1 MVKKKKRSFMSKLF
15 SRRIL
20 LLIQFI
26 VSIIFLGCIYILKM
40 LPMKYYLLLCGIIFL
55 LWMLSSLLIKSGIKK
70 KKREN
75 KYARLI
81 FGKLLSLILSIALG
95 FVSVMAF
102 KGNNFLS
109 NITGSFTQTRVIC
122 MYVKKESAIKSLSDV
137 KDNTEI
143 GIASEKG
150 SKNITSAIAKIENK
164 ANKDYLTG
172 LYNRRYLFDF
182 GNDIY
187 KDCKEKNKVFA
198 IAIIDID
205 NFKKIN
211 DTYGHNFGDIAIKE
225 VANILNKNITTNGL
239 ISRLG
244 GEEFCICFYN
254 RSENE
259 IKDLLEYIRKD
270 FEDNIIKI
278 NDRELKYTV

>member
-1 MVKKKKRSFMSKLF
+1 MSKLF

-40 LPMKYYLLLCGIIFL
+40 LPMKYYLILCGIIFL

-122 MYVKKESAIKSLSDV
+122 MYVKKESAIKSLRDV

-164 ANKDYLTG
+164 ANKDFQTKDYKDYSLLG
-172 LYNRRYLFDF
+172 DAIMDGDIDVIVADNAYMALLEANHE
-182 GNDIY
+182 GNDENLKSLCKVEI
-187 KDCKEKNKVFA
+187 KEK
-198 IAIIDID
+198 
-205 NFKKIN
+205 
-211 DTYGHNFGDIAIKE
+211 
-225 VANILNKNITTNGL
+225 LNSVTQ
-239 ISRLG
+239 
-244 GEEFCICFYN
+244 
-254 RSENE
+254 
-259 IKDLLEYIRKD
+259 
-270 FEDNIIKI
+270 
-278 NDRELKYTV
+278 

>member
-40 LPMKYYLLLCGIIFL
+40 LPMKYYLILCGIIFL

-102 KGNNFLS
+102 KGNNLS
-109 NITGSFTQTRVIC
+109 LIHI
-122 MYVKKESAIKSLSDV
+122 
-137 KDNTEI
+137 
-143 GIASEKG
+143 
-150 SKNITSAIAKIENK
+150 
-164 ANKDYLTG
+164 YLTG
-172 LYNRRYLFDF
+172 
-182 GNDIY
+182 
-187 KDCKEKNKVFA
+187 
-198 IAIIDID
+198 
-205 NFKKIN
+205 
-211 DTYGHNFGDIAIKE
+211 KE
-225 VANILNKNITTNGL
+225 VVVVGRSNIVGKPVALLCLQKNATVTIAHSKTKNLKEVCQRADVL
-239 ISRLG
+239 IAAVGRAKMINSDYVKEGAVVLDVG
-244 GEEFCICFYN
+244 IN
-254 RSENE
+254 RDEN
-259 IKDLLEYIRKD
+259 RC
-270 FEDNIIKI
+270 
-278 NDRELKYTV
+278 V

>member
-1 MVKKKKRSFMSKLF
+1 MVKQKKRSFMSKLF

-40 LPMKYYLLLCGIIFL
+40 LPMKYYLILCGIIFL

-70 KKREN
+70 REN

-81 FGKLLSLILSIALG
+81 FGKLLSLMLSIALG

-122 MYVKKESAIKSLSDV
+122 MYVKKGSAIKSLSDV

-143 GIASEKG
+143 VGVNDRMQLEMVTKILQKSLDFFKLCAKC
-150 SKNITSAIAKIENK
+150 KNIQSENW
-164 ANKDYLTG
+164 
-172 LYNRRYLFDF
+172 YLFKLQKGL
-182 GNDIY
+182 GNKLFITLLR
-187 KDCKEKNKVFA
+187 KAGFA
-198 IAIIDID
+198 CRP
-205 NFKKIN
+205 F
-211 DTYGHNFGDIAIKE
+211 
-225 VANILNKNITTNGL
+225 
-239 ISRLG
+239 LG
-244 GEEFCICFYN
+244 G
-254 RSENE
+254 
-259 IKDLLEYIRKD
+259 K
-270 FEDNIIKI
+270 
-278 NDRELKYTV
+278 

>member
-1 MVKKKKRSFMSKLF
+1 
-15 SRRIL
+15 
-20 LLIQFI
+20 
-26 VSIIFLGCIYILKM
+26 M
-40 LPMKYYLLLCGIIFL
+40 LPMKYYLILCGIIFL

-102 KGNNFLS
+102 KGNSFLS

-122 MYVKKESAIKSLSDV
+122 MYVKKESTIKSLRDV

-164 ANKDYLTG
+164 ANKDFQTK
-172 LYNRRYLFDF
+172 D
-182 GNDIY
+182 Y
-187 KDCKEKNKVFA
+187 KDYSLLGDA
-198 IAIIDID
+198 IMDGDID
-205 NFKKIN
+205 VIVADNAYMALLEANHEGIDENLKSLYKVEIQEKLNSVTQETNVTKNPFIVYMTGI
-211 DTYGHNFGDIAIKE
+211 DTYGTVSA
-225 VANILNKNITTNGL
+225 
-239 ISRLG
+239 ISRADVNLAVCVSPIQKQILIVSIPRDTQITLHKNG
-244 GEEFCICFYN
+244 
-254 RSENE
+254 
-259 IKDLLEYIRKD
+259 KW
-270 FEDNIIKI
+270 I
-278 NDRELKYTV
+278 N

>member
-40 LPMKYYLLLCGIIFL
+40 LPMKYYLILCGIIFL

-122 MYVKKESAIKSLSDV
+122 MYVKKESAIKNSRYKIALSFSFV
-137 KDNTEI
+137 NTLLFILSCLYFFHKSRFVHEI
-143 GIASEKG
+143 
-150 SKNITSAIAKIENK
+150 
-164 ANKDYLTG
+164 LRLFR
-172 LYNRRYLFDF
+172 LYYSIFH
-182 GNDIY
+182 
-187 KDCKEKNKVFA
+187 V
-198 IAIIDID
+198 
-205 NFKKIN
+205 
-211 DTYGHNFGDIAIKE
+211 
-225 VANILNKNITTNGL
+225 
-239 ISRLG
+239 
-244 GEEFCICFYN
+244 
-254 RSENE
+254 
-259 IKDLLEYIRKD
+259 
-270 FEDNIIKI
+270 
-278 NDRELKYTV
+278 

>member
-40 LPMKYYLLLCGIIFL
+40 LPFKYYIALVVIVLLLWIF
-55 LWMLSSLLIKSGIKK
+55 SSLLIKSGIKK
-70 KKREN
+70 KKRAN
-75 KYARLI
+75 KYTRLI
-81 FGKLLSLILSIALG
+81 FSKILSLVLSIALA
-95 FVSVMAF
+95 FISVMAF

-122 MYVKKESAIKSLSDV
+122 MYVKKESAIKSLRDV

-164 ANKDYLTG
+164 ANKDFQT
-172 LYNRRYLFDF
+172 
-182 GNDIY
+182 
-187 KDCKEKNKVFA
+187 
-198 IAIIDID
+198 
-205 NFKKIN
+205 
-211 DTYGHNFGDIAIKE
+211 
-225 VANILNKNITTNGL
+225 
-239 ISRLG
+239 
-244 GEEFCICFYN
+244 
-254 RSENE
+254 
-259 IKDLLEYIRKD
+259 KDLSLIH
-270 FEDNIIKI
+270 I
-278 NDRELKYTV
+278 